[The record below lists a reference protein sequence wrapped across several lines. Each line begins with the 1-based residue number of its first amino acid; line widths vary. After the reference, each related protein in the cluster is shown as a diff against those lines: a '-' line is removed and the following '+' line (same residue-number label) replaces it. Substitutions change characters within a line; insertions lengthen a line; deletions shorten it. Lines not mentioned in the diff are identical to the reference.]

1 VSVSRIKKND
11 TVIATKGVSAGR
23 TGKVMQ
29 VQVERGRAIV
39 EGLRLVKKAIR
50 KTQDNPKGGIVDR
63 EGPISLANLL
73 PYCPECK
80 KGVKVRRVQE
90 GESTIRKCRK
100 CGHPFDK

>member
-1 VSVSRIKKND
+1 MSVSRIKKND
-11 TVIATKGVSAGR
+11 TVIATKGVSAGH

-29 VQVERGRAIV
+29 VQVEKGRAIV

-50 KTQDNPKGGIVDR
+50 KSQDNPKGGIVDR
-63 EGPISLANLL
+63 EAPIALSNLL

-80 KGVKVRRVQE
+80 KGVKVRRVKE
-90 GESTIRKCRK
+90 GEKTIRKCRK